1 MLMSCLGFALAC
13 VLSSPP
19 ADDGAPT
26 QVAHEKYPISVLY
39 AGYPGGERER
49 AFLAFLNE
57 WFTRAAAIDLRKL
70 DRASAADY
78 DVVIADWKSRYK
90 DGKPD
95 DSDPHKKTLEA
106 SYDKPTILIGA
117 VAAEITPRTKL
128 DWL

>member
-1 MLMSCLGFALAC
+1 MLMSGLGFALAC

-19 ADDGAPT
+19 ADDGAAT
-26 QVAHEKYPISVLY
+26 QVAHEKYPIAVLY
-39 AGYPGGERER
+39 AGYPGGEREK

-70 DRASAADY
+70 DQASAADY

-117 VAAEITPRTKL
+117 V
-128 DWL
+128 